1 MTKKGGDIETGY
13 GGGSALYPNMMESP
27 QLRWAFIRKVYS
39 IVALQILLTIAV
51 AGVVNFVE
59 PVRSF
64 LLSHTTASLVVYI
77 LIIISPFLVLL
88 PMIYFRERHP
98 LNLLL
103 LTLFTI
109 CISLAIGM
117 ACATSKA
124 GKIVLQSAA
133 LTATVVVGLT
143 LYTFWAAKRGYDF
156 NFLGPFLCAA
166 LIVLMLYC
174 IIQIFIPMGKV
185 STTIYGCVAA
195 IIFSGFIIYDT
206 DNLIK
211 RHSYDQY
218 ICASIS
224 LYLDI
229 INLFTALL
237 TVFSSVDS

>member
-1 MTKKGGDIETGY
+1 MTKKGGDIEAGY

-117 ACATSKA
+117 ACATSK

-237 TVFSSVDS
+237 TVFNSVDS

>member
-1 MTKKGGDIETGY
+1 MTKKGGDIEAGN

-117 ACATSKA
+117 ACATSK

-218 ICASIS
+218 ICAAIS

-237 TVFSSVDS
+237 TVFNSVDS

>member
-1 MTKKGGDIETGY
+1 LNTFTKSVHEKPTAESSAEMTKKEGDIEAGY
-13 GGGSALYPNMMESP
+13 GGGSSLYPNMMESP

-77 LIIISPFLVLL
+77 LIIISPFLVL
-88 PMIYFRERHP
+88 
-98 LNLLL
+98 
-103 LTLFTI
+103 
-109 CISLAIGM
+109 
-117 ACATSKA
+117 
-124 GKIVLQSAA
+124 QSAA

-174 IIQIFIPMGKV
+174 IIQV
-185 STTIYGCVAA
+185 SGLC
-195 IIFSGFIIYDT
+195 
-206 DNLIK
+206 
-211 RHSYDQY
+211 
-218 ICASIS
+218 
-224 LYLDI
+224 
-229 INLFTALL
+229 LL
-237 TVFSSVDS
+237 VSC

>member
-1 MTKKGGDIETGY
+1 MTKKEGDIEAGY
-13 GGGSALYPNMMESP
+13 GGGSSLYPNMMESP

-77 LIIISPFLVLL
+77 LIIISPFLVML

-98 LNLLL
+98 LNLFL

-117 ACATSKA
+117 ACANSK

-185 STTIYGCVAA
+185 SSTIYGCVAA

-218 ICASIS
+218 ICAAIS

-229 INLFTALL
+229 INLFMALL
-237 TVFSSVDS
+237 TVFNSVDS

>member
-1 MTKKGGDIETGY
+1 MTKKGGDIEAGY

-117 ACATSKA
+117 ACATSK